1 MEARKI
7 VVVAEDDDELRELL
21 LTALS
26 SDERKL
32 VEVED
37 GSELLDYL
45 EFMAARGVQGSL
57 PDLILTDVQM
67 PGANGLDVVSWA
79 RERGVTCPF
88 VILSAFADDRLR
100 EAAARIGDTRVLSKP
115 QSLGA
120 IQRAATEALAAT
132 RGESRGNTRVG
143 KTRGF

>member
-1 MEARKI
+1 MEHRQI

-21 LTALS
+21 VGALS
-26 SDERKL
+26 GEGRQL

-45 EFMAARGVQGSL
+45 EFIAARGVQATL

-79 RERGVTCPF
+79 RARGVTCPF
-88 VILSAFADDRLR
+88 VILSGFADERLR
-100 EAAARIGDTRVLSKP
+100 AAALVVGKTQVLSKP
-115 QSLGA
+115 QSLAA
-120 IQRAATEALAAT
+120 IRAAADRALALP
-132 RGESRGNTRVG
+132 R
-143 KTRGF
+143 

>member
-1 MEARKI
+1 MEHRQI

-21 LTALS
+21 VGALS
-26 SDERKL
+26 GEGRQL

-45 EFMAARGVQGSL
+45 EFIAARGVQATL

-79 RERGVTCPF
+79 RARGVTCPF
-88 VILSAFADDRLR
+88 VILSGFADERLR
-100 EAAARIGDTRVLSKP
+100 AAALLVGGTQVLSKP
-115 QSLGA
+115 QSLAA
-120 IQRAATEALAAT
+120 IRAAADQALA
-132 RGESRGNTRVG
+132 RPR
-143 KTRGF
+143 

>member
-1 MEARKI
+1 MERRQI

-21 LTALS
+21 VGALS
-26 SDERKL
+26 GEGRQL

-45 EFMAARGVQGSL
+45 EFIAARGVQATL

-79 RERGVTCPF
+79 RARGVTCPF
-88 VILSAFADDRLR
+88 VILSGFADERLR
-100 EAAARIGDTRVLSKP
+100 AAALMVGKTQVLSKP
-115 QSLGA
+115 QSLAA
-120 IQRAATEALAAT
+120 IRAAADRALAQP
-132 RGESRGNTRVG
+132 R
-143 KTRGF
+143 

>member
-1 MEARKI
+1 MEHRQI

-21 LTALS
+21 VRALAG
-26 SDERKL
+26 EGRQV

-45 EFMAARGVQGSL
+45 EFIAARGVQATL

-79 RERGVTCPF
+79 RARGVTCPF
-88 VILSAFADDRLR
+88 VILSGFADERLR
-100 EAAARIGDTRVLSKP
+100 AAALLVGGTQVLSKP
-115 QSLGA
+115 QSLAA
-120 IQRAATEALAAT
+120 IRAAADQALA
-132 RGESRGNTRVG
+132 RPR
-143 KTRGF
+143 

>member
-1 MEARKI
+1 MEHRQI

-21 LTALS
+21 VGALS
-26 SDERKL
+26 GEGRQL

-45 EFMAARGVQGSL
+45 EFIAARGVQATL

-79 RERGVTCPF
+79 RARGVTCPF
-88 VILSAFADDRLR
+88 VILSGFADDRLR
-100 EAAARIGDTRVLSKP
+100 AAALVVGKTQVLSKP
-115 QSLGA
+115 QSLAA
-120 IQRAATEALAAT
+120 IRAAADRALALP
-132 RGESRGNTRVG
+132 R
-143 KTRGF
+143 

>member
-1 MEARKI
+1 MEHRQI

-21 LTALS
+21 VGALS
-26 SDERKL
+26 GEGRQL

-45 EFMAARGVQGSL
+45 EFIASRGVQATL

-79 RERGVTCPF
+79 RARGVTCPF
-88 VILSAFADDRLR
+88 VILSGFADDRLR
-100 EAAARIGDTRVLSKP
+100 AAALVVGNTQVLSKP
-115 QSLGA
+115 QSLAA
-120 IQRAATEALAAT
+120 IREAADRALALP
-132 RGESRGNTRVG
+132 R
-143 KTRGF
+143 